1 MTSNDISDIT
11 IVMNTTEGEHLITT
25 STNQVLISLIC
36 DLCEF
41 RKLKDEVVSMCSLSE
56 ITV

>member
-1 MTSNDISDIT
+1 MTNNDISDIT
-11 IVMNTTEGEHLITT
+11 IVMNTKEGEHLIAT
-25 STNQVLISLIC
+25 STNQVLIAFIC

-41 RKLKDEVVSMCSLSE
+41 RKLKDEVVNECLLSE

>member
-11 IVMNTTEGEHLITT
+11 IVMNTKEGEHLITT
-25 STNQVLISLIC
+25 STNQILISLIC

-41 RKLKDEVVSMCSLSE
+41 RKLKDEIIEQFSLSE
-56 ITV
+56 IVV

>member
-1 MTSNDISDIT
+1 MTNNDISNIT
-11 IVMNTTEGEHLITT
+11 IVMNTKEGEHLIAT
-25 STNQVLISLIC
+25 STNQVLITLIC

-41 RKLKDEVVSMCSLSE
+41 RKLKDEVVNMCSLSE

>member
-11 IVMNTTEGEHLITT
+11 IVMNTKEGEHLIAT
-25 STNQVLISLIC
+25 STNQVLIATIC
-36 DLCEF
+36 GFCEF
-41 RKLKDEVVSMCSLSE
+41 KKLKDEVIEQFSLSE

>member
-1 MTSNDISDIT
+1 
-11 IVMNTTEGEHLITT
+11 MNTKEGEHLIST
-25 STNQVLISLIC
+25 STNQVLIALIC

-41 RKLKDEVVSMCSLSE
+41 KKLKDEVIEQFSLSE